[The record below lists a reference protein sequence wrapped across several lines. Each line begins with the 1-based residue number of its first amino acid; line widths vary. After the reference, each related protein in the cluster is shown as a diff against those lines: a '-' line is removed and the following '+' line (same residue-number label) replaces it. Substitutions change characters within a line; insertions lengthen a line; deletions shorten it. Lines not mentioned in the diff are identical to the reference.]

1 MGLGHY
7 MRGHPVLA
15 TLQFIARFVV
25 IGLALA
31 FVVVWLRPDW
41 LAPVGSDAPSLST
54 DSYAAAVNRAAP
66 SVVSIYT
73 RTMVQEPLGL
83 RFEDPLFQRLWR
95 DRMVTRPRNG
105 LGSGVIVDTSG
116 LILTALHVID
126 GVDDIAVALW
136 DGRVAEA
143 QVIGFDRATDLA
155 LLQVNVGEL
164 PAASLAPAANVRV
177 GDIAL
182 AIGNALG
189 LNHTVTAGI
198 ISATG
203 RGQVAPLG
211 LADYIQTD
219 AAINAGNSGGAL
231 INPRGEVIGINSA
244 TMGQSSGAQGIS
256 FAIPASVADAV
267 MRDLLEH
274 GVVIR
279 GWLGVELTD
288 TGVLFPASGTVRPG
302 AGIAGLA
309 TNGPARQAGLRVGD
323 VLIGLDGFS
332 INSAR
337 ELKMLI
343 AEQAPGQNVQL
354 AVVRGNTQ
362 FTVEVMLG
370 QQPAS

>member
-1 MGLGHY
+1 MKVLLVNPGVL
-7 MRGHPVLA
+7 VLA

-31 FVVVWLRPDW
+31 FVVVWWRPDW
-41 LAPVGSDAPSLST
+41 LPPADSGAPSLT
-54 DSYAAAVNRAAP
+54 PDSYAAAVNRAAP
-66 SVVSIYT
+66 AVVSIYT

-95 DRMVTRPRNG
+95 DRMVTRPRSG
-105 LGSGVIVDTSG
+105 LGSGVIVDPEG
-116 LILTALHVID
+116 LIITALHVID

-143 QVIGFDRATDLA
+143 QVIGHDRATDLA
-155 LLQVNVGEL
+155 LLQVNVGPL
-164 PAASLAPAANVRV
+164 PAATLATEHAVRV

-203 RGQVAPLG
+203 RGQLSPLS
-211 LADYIQTD
+211 LTDFIQTD

-244 TMGQSSGAQGIS
+244 TLGQSSGAQGIS
-256 FAIPASVADAV
+256 FAIPAALAHAV
-267 MRDLLEH
+267 MRDLLAH

-279 GWLGVELTD
+279 GWLGVDLTD

-302 AGIAGLA
+302 AGIASLA
-309 TNGPARQAGLRVGD
+309 AQGPARQAGLRIGD

-332 INSAR
+332 ISSAR
-337 ELKMLI
+337 ELKLLI
-343 AEQAPGQNVQL
+343 AEQAPGQNVEL

-362 FTVEVMLG
+362 FTVEVVLG
-370 QQPAS
+370 QQPAD